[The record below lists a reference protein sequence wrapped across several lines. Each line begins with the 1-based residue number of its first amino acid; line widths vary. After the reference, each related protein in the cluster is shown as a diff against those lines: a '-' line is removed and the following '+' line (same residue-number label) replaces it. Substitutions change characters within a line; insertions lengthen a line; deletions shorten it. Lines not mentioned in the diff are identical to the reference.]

1 MPGTPYGAGCGDST
15 LRVCI
20 AEFGRK
26 YRFSPASQSL
36 FSVLPAGSLSQNR
49 RFYWVFSLPFC
60 FFKCRPIDKQPH
72 FRASIQSPLGLNLDY
87 WASIY

>member
-1 MPGTPYGAGCGDST
+1 MPETPRGAGSGDST

-36 FSVLPAGSLSQNR
+36 FSVLLAEFLNPKP
-49 RFYWVFSLPFC
+49 RFY
-60 FFKCRPIDKQPH
+60 
-72 FRASIQSPLGLNLDY
+72 
-87 WASIY
+87 